1 MGGGL
6 TMAWL
11 KFDTSTPEKPEVFSI
26 TVAMGWDDP
35 DLTVGK
41 LLKVWRW
48 FDQHTDG
55 GNAPRVTVALL
66 DRVIGVTGFA
76 EAMANVGWLIVTE
89 DGLTLPNFDRHN
101 GETAKSRADTAK
113 RVANHRI
120 KKGGDVTSKAGQSRA
135 NIPRPIRAFV
145 FERDRATCVYC
156 GRKEGEYVPPE
167 LASDAYMCLDHVIPE
182 SRDGS
187 DDPSNLVC
195 ACSACNRF
203 KSDRTPDECGL
214 TWPVDKDG
222 KRLGNTKRV
231 TSPLPTALPR
241 EEKEKNSSVTDVTD
255 ADGVK
260 TAEQLTKD
268 ELWHAGKS
276 LLSQAGMP
284 MYQCGSFVGKLVKDY
299 GDAVVI
305 DAVRA
310 AVVARP
316 VDPAEYLKATCMRSK
331 GERSTPNR
339 QEAIEQRNQAA
350 VDVWLSEGQGAIH
363 A

>member
-1 MGGGL
+1 
-6 TMAWL
+6 MAWL

-55 GNAPRVTVALL
+55 GNAAGVTLSLL

-76 EAMANVGWLIVTE
+76 QAMVNVGWLTVTE
-89 DGLTLPNFDRHN
+89 TGLALPNFDRHN
-101 GETAKSRADTAK
+101 GDTAKTRAQTAK
-113 RVANHRI
+113 RVAKSKSNA
-120 KKGGDVTSKAGQSRA
+120 KGSAKVTQA
-135 NIPRPIRAFV
+135 
-145 FERDRATCVYC
+145 
-156 GRKEGEYVPPE
+156 
-167 LASDAYMCLDHVIPE
+167 
-182 SRDGS
+182 
-187 DDPSNLVC
+187 
-195 ACSACNRF
+195 
-203 KSDRTPDECGL
+203 
-214 TWPVDKDG
+214 
-222 KRLGNTKRV
+222 
-231 TSPLPTALPR
+231 PLPNALPR

-268 ELWHAGKS
+268 ELWRAGKS
-276 LLSQAGMP
+276 LLEHSGLP
-284 MYQCGSFVGKLVKDY
+284 RGQCGSFVGKLVKDY

-316 VDPAEYLKATCMRSK
+316 ADPAEYLKAACMRSR
-331 GERSTPNR
+331 GERATPNR
-339 QEAIEQRNQAA
+339 QEAIERRNQAA
-350 VDVWLSEGQGAIH
+350 VDAWLSQDQGVVH